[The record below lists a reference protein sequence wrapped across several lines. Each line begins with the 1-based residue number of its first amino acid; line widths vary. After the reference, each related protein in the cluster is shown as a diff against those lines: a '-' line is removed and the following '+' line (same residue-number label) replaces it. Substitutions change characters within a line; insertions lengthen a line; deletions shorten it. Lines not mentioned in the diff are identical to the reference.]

1 MLRRWI
7 LLLAAPVLAG
17 ACNDQP
23 PLLAPD
29 TAVLE
34 GVSLHLSVNL
44 SRGLSDALV
53 VRLAAPDSIVIPS
66 SVVADSVLVVNGSET
81 WAAALTEALPRFPG
95 YAVFFVNEGPSWPV
109 GSIVDVFVTVRDG
122 PRRRLLE
129 APRQQITIVW

>member
-1 MLRRWI
+1 MLRWWL

-34 GVSLHLSVNL
+34 GVSLRLSVSL
-44 SRGLSDALV
+44 SRGLSDALLV
-53 VRLAAPDSIVIPS
+53 ELWAPDSTVIPS

-81 WAAALTEALPRFPG
+81 WAAALTEGSRGPG
-95 YAVFFVNEGPSWPV
+95 LAGFYVNEGPPWPV

-122 PRRRLLE
+122 PRRRFLE
-129 APRQQITIVW
+129 APRQQIAIVW